1 MLASAYVEKFGGDC
15 LGDMQEALRLYGER
29 WRRGACGAT
38 PSPVR
43 LLGSGKTASG
53 TACATCSGTISSSGL
68 EVTRR
73 LGKSVEEVFSQDGE
87 EAFAR
92 PKWAC

>member
-1 MLASAYVEKFGGDC
+1 MAPLLVLFGF
-15 LGDMQEALRLYGER
+15 M
-29 WRRGACGAT
+29 
-38 PSPVR
+38 
-43 LLGSGKTASG
+43 GSGKTASG
-53 TACATCSGTISSSGL
+53 TACATLLGYDFVDL
-68 EVTRR
+68 DVEVTRR